1 VKPEQALVPIELTLF
16 DHDVSRIFEVTPLTW
31 LEITLIDQKRACEDR
46 SAPSRV
52 SVRSPSCKKTHRRYQ
67 GERFLRAGN
76 LDNQALAEFVPIEK
90 PRLQSPNGHSEGG
103 LSHGSFKTDFHC
115 AAE

>member
-52 SVRSPSCKKTHRRYQ
+52 RVKSPSCKKTHSRYE
-67 GERFLRAGN
+67 GEHFLRAGN
-76 LDNQALAEFVPIEK
+76 LDNQALAEFVPIVK
-90 PRLQSPNGHSEGG
+90 D
-103 LSHGSFKTDFHC
+103 SFVEPKRPFRRRDFPMVR
-115 AAE
+115 